1 MAEQPEHNTT
11 LVSIIGENNLNL
23 HILSNLYHEPF
34 DSESIL
40 SVVASLS
47 HKPNVKWKI
56 IYSTETWCTS
66 MDQSAGGTLFVV
78 SMEGELHIF
87 QNQHWDILN
96 LKCPNGLNAVWAAND
111 VEAFA
116 VGLNGEMIRVI
127 GRTIDTFI
135 DTEGRRMNAVHGSSP
150 SNVWAVGDNGMV
162 YFFDGSSWAEIKI
175 PTNFN
180 LISVLCISEDEV
192 YVGGAK
198 GTVAIW
204 NSIEWRFIP
213 SPEINITS
221 MAIYQEKLYAAAGL
235 AGVYML
241 GKKGLELQK
250 ELSLYR
256 LKTID
261 DLLFGLGN
269 RLVAQ
274 FDGTGWWGGNLDL

>member
-1 MAEQPEHNTT
+1 MADQPEHNTT
-11 LVSIIGENNLNL
+11 LVSITGENNLNL
-23 HILSNLYHEPF
+23 HILANLYHEPF
-34 DSESIL
+34 DAESIL

-66 MDQSAGGTLFVV
+66 MDQSEGGTLFVV

-87 QNQHWDILN
+87 QNQQWDILN
-96 LKCPNGLNAVWAAND
+96 LKCPDGLNAVWAAND

-116 VGLNGEMIRVI
+116 VGLNGEMIRVT
-127 GRTIDTFI
+127 GRTMDTFI

-150 SNVWAVGDNGMV
+150 SNVWAVGDNGVV
-162 YFFDGSSWAEIKI
+162 YFFDGSSWAKIKI
-175 PTNFN
+175 PTNLN
-180 LISVLCISEDEV
+180 LISVLCRSEDEV

-198 GTVAIW
+198 GTLAIW
-204 NSIEWRFIP
+204 NSVEWRFIP
-213 SPEINITS
+213 SPEMNITS

-235 AGVYML
+235 KGVYLL
-241 GKKGLELQK
+241 GKKGLELHK
-250 ELSLYR
+250 ELTLYR

-261 DLLFGLGN
+261 DRLFGVGN

-274 FDGTGWWGGNLDL
+274 FDGTGWWGGNL